1 MEPRFAESGVDQQVE
16 FTCSIQT
23 TSNRASAATL
33 RQQQRRPDVVWK
45 RNGKKLP
52 AKWLTSD
59 QDLNGQE
66 TVGSELRTRYV
77 ARHVTNS
84 NSFSADV
91 TIFTLTIMKTQLK
104 DDNATF
110 SCLVGASLIDGESAN
125 REELAHESNQIKL
138 RVYSLQDQQQP
149 SERER
154 ERERERI
161 PITISA
167 NIAPPIKDVHETNEP
182 TKLEDL
188 PADQRKFFTTSVISN
203 SNSNSNS
210 DSTPPATVKMRT
222 LKETLLDLY
231 EISKPTLLGFAILFS
246 ISIIILLQWVYTKRK
261 NRLENRYTK
270 HHAYSN
276 SSGSGGSGVS
286 SAINA
291 IDCADSNLENFMS
304 RTISAQS
311 AMSLCGN
318 NGLNNGLGKKYR
330 SYRDQLRKVAAV
342 NDNSTDLVLGNDLVN
357 VNGYLLAASQ
367 TQNNQINNINSHNNQ
382 TTNDNEPFFISSE
395 LPNLYNQS
403 LAAREQARS
412 LLQASEHMRSLGNL
426 QVAGQKQQHKF
437 HHQVASALQRF
448 NGANQNGSHLNLPLS
463 FVFKDDSETSQ
474 NGSTA
479 NNIRSNEQHH
489 INNRPLEGPSQMIA
503 SALWQPQIN
512 QKQFRQQQ
520 QFNHSQMDSQQMIEN
535 YQLINCNS
543 VSPCSTS
550 SSSSCAKKSQGNIIT
565 TKQTIDPNQARLHK
579 QGELNCAHVKESN
592 TSLNHYSTIEMNDDD
607 DSRYEEVEGCNQNLV
622 PNKRSSVSL
631 KPSQPRHQD
640 SFRVSKSSNFVRDN
654 SITENQS
661 DQSDQKSLRSS
672 LISNSNSNSSTSG
685 CGNLNTTSSTTSN
698 VTDVNLTNKFNLRK
712 IERQQQNLE
721 TKKTTVNLQTDKTN
735 RLKYKDQL
743 SPYAVS
749 SICSSF
755 TANQPP
761 PMNSEAM
768 RALSEQFDINHLLL
782 GESSDRNSS
791 SPPFNLLPPP
801 PPPPSSS

>member
-1 MEPRFAESGVDQQVE
+1 MAESGVDQRVE
-16 FTCSIQT
+16 FTCSFQA
-23 TSNRASAATL
+23 TSNRVSAATL

-45 RNGKKLP
+45 RNGRKLP
-52 AKWLTSD
+52 VKWLTSD

-66 TVGSELRTRYV
+66 TAGNEVRTRYV
-77 ARHVTNS
+77 AKLVTNS
-84 NSFSADV
+84 NSLSADV
-91 TIFTLTIMKTQLK
+91 TVFTLTIMKTQLK

-110 SCLVGASLIDGESAN
+110 SCLVGASLIDGENAN
-125 REELAHESNQIKL
+125 KEELASESNQSKL
-138 RVYSLQDQQQP
+138 RVYSSQDDQQLA
-149 SERER
+149 ERER
-154 ERERERI
+154 N
-161 PITISA
+161 PITFST
-167 NIAPPIKDVHETNEP
+167 NIATPIKDVHQTSEP

-188 PADQRKFFTTSVISN
+188 PLDQRKIFTTSLN
-203 SNSNSNS
+203 SNLNS
-210 DSTPPATVKMRT
+210 DSVPPTTVKMRT

-231 EISKPTLLGFAILFS
+231 EISKPTLLGFAILFL
-246 ISIIILLQWVYTKRK
+246 IGIIILLQWVYIKRK
-261 NRLENRYTK
+261 NRLENRYIK
-270 HHAYSN
+270 HHTYSN

-286 SAINA
+286 SAING
-291 IDCADSNLENFMS
+291 IDCADSNLENFMN

-311 AMSLCGN
+311 AMSLCGS
-318 NGLNNGLGKKYR
+318 NGLNNGGGKKYR

-357 VNGYLLAASQ
+357 VNGYFLAASQ
-367 TQNNQINNINSHNNQ
+367 TQNNQTNNNNNNSHNNQ

-474 NGSTA
+474 NGSTT
-479 NNIRSNEQHH
+479 NNARSNEQYHF
-489 INNRPLEGPSQMIA
+489 NNRPSEGPSQMIA

-512 QKQFRQQQ
+512 QQQFRQQQ
-520 QFNHSQMDSQQMIEN
+520 QQQFNHNQMNSQQMSEN

-550 SSSSCAKKSQGNIIT
+550 SSSSCAKNSQGNIIA
-565 TKQTIDPNQARLHK
+565 TKQNQDLNQVRLHK
-579 QGELNCAHVKESN
+579 QGKLNCGHVKESN

-607 DSRYEEVEGCNQNLV
+607 DSRYEEVEGYNQNLV
-622 PNKRSSVSL
+622 PSKRSSVHL
-631 KPSQPRHQD
+631 KPSNHRNQD
-640 SFRVSKSSNFVRDN
+640 SFGVSKSSNFVRDN
-654 SITENQS
+654 PITESQS
-661 DQSDQKSLRSS
+661 DQSNHKSLRSS
-672 LISNSNSNSSTSG
+672 LISNSNSSTSG
-685 CGNLNTTSSTTSN
+685 CGDLTTTSSTISN
-698 VTDVNLTNKFNLRK
+698 VTDVNPANKFNSRK
-712 IERQQQNLE
+712 VERQQQNLE
-721 TKKTTVNLQTDKTN
+721 TKKTTGNLQTDKTN

-755 TANQPP
+755 AANQPP
-761 PMNSEAM
+761 PVNSEAM

-791 SPPFNLLPPP
+791 TPPFDVLPLP
-801 PPPPSSS
+801 PPPPSSQAG